1 MVYMLS
7 LCGLGSNAMGGLP
20 AGKTKMSLDADED
33 EEVPLLAGSQSAS
46 QALSKMNGAD
56 VDKSGGGLAG
66 PIVTGQPQDLCHFCC
81 CIGW

>member
-1 MVYMLS
+1 MADLVYTLC
-7 LCGLGSNAMGGLP
+7 LCGVGSNAVGGLP

-33 EEVPLLAGSQSAS
+33 EEAPLLAGSQTAS

-66 PIVTGQPQDLCHFCC
+66 PVVTGQTTESHHFCC
-81 CIGW
+81 